1 MKQRITPDKREVSFN
16 ELWWYVLSKWRVF
29 TIGFIIGTIV
39 MAVIASMVNIYSGS
53 SVVFMSE
60 DELEASLTQSQLDE
74 VDRTVVMNKEYQEA
88 VAVNKDSYI
97 MKLNA
102 SMSYRYNCQ
111 FYVTADTI
119 EETENIMELLR
130 GRVKGTQVVDAINAL
145 NIFGMDE
152 SDMDGII
159 VATYVGGVLDVTV
172 YGKET
177 DVKAIGAVI
186 SNELKVYSQ
195 ELKDLVGKFQMATLN
210 ENVSKASSL
219 QIRELQEYRNE
230 DMKFMQTVLNERVSS
245 LSANQKSLYDIKIG
259 ANPANSNA
267 AIINTVKRMNGV
279 HVILGSI
286 MAVMIMVFVAIIRF
300 LAGPKLR
307 SVNEIDQVYNVE
319 ILGKI
324 ISEKNSS
331 GLDRAVAVKRH
342 HYNGLNDTE
351 EQIEYLANSIINKC
365 NINGLTNVTLCNVDN
380 NEIEIKEKIKTSLEK
395 NGIACDF
402 VKDIVRN
409 SDALNKIINTKN
421 TIIIGQTDVSLK
433 KNLTD
438 EVVICDKFG
447 INVIGM
453 IVLI

>member
-29 TIGFIIGTIV
+29 TIGFVIGTIV

-60 DELEASLTQSQLDE
+60 DELEASLTQAELDE
-74 VDRTVVMNKEYQEA
+74 VDRTVVMNKEYQDA
-88 VAVNKDSYI
+88 VDVNKESYI

-111 FYVTADTI
+111 FYVSANSV
-119 EETENIMELLR
+119 EATENIMELLR

-159 VATYVGGVLDVTV
+159 VATYVGGVLDVSV

-177 DVKAIGAVI
+177 DVKAIGEVI
-186 SNELKVYSQ
+186 SNELKNYSE
-195 ELKDLVGKFQMATLN
+195 ELKGLVGKFQFATLN
-210 ENVSKASSL
+210 ENVSKANSL
-219 QIRELQEYRNE
+219 QIRELQEYRNA
-230 DMKFMQTVLNERVSS
+230 DMNFMQTVLNNKISS
-245 LSANQKSLYDIKIG
+245 LSINQKSLYDIKIG
-259 ANPANSNA
+259 VNPANSNA
-267 AIINTVKRMNGV
+267 AIITTVKKMNAV

-286 MAVMIMVFVAIIRF
+286 MAVMIMVVVAIIRF
-300 LAGPKLR
+300 LTGPKLR

-331 GLDRAVAVKRH
+331 GLNRAVAVKRH

-351 EQIEYLANSIINKC
+351 EQIEYLANSIFNKC

-395 NGIACDF
+395 NGIVCDI
-402 VKDIVRN
+402 VKDIVWN